1 MKTIRLFAI
10 TLLSIMMFNATAQD
24 KTAGTSEVN
33 PEFQKQLGDV
43 VKSAGELSNVFA
55 TDNAAKVDIAA
66 AKVKDAISATD
77 MHLLTGENHMTW
89 MKYMG
94 EMNSQIVKILTDKD
108 IESKRTAFAAF
119 NDALHNS
126 VKAFGIKD
134 EIAYYQFCPMAMNNK
149 GAFWF
154 SNAKEIRNP
163 YLGSK
168 MPACGM
174 TKETIQ

>member
-1 MKTIRLFAI
+1 MKKIRLFAI
-10 TLLSIMMFNATAQD
+10 TLLSIMMFNATAQN

-33 PEFQKQLGDV
+33 PEFQKQLGAV
-43 VKSAGELSNVFA
+43 VKSAGDLSNVFA
-55 TDNAAKVDIAA
+55 TDDAAKVDIAA
-66 AKVKDAISATD
+66 SKVKDAISATD

-94 EMNSQIVKILTDKD
+94 EMNSQIVKILTNKD